1 MILQNQ
7 KKVFVLSLHFNGNN
21 SFLFVNLKLHQ
32 LKAKDLAMKLYP
44 LCLVN
49 IWKDF
54 TINNI
59 KKTALKGNVT
69 VFSVYYK
76 VIDASHIL
84 DIHRYLLKESMIK
97 NI

>member
-1 MILQNQ
+1 M
-7 KKVFVLSLHFNGNN
+7 HFNGNN

-69 VFSVYYK
+69 VFSVDYK
-76 VIDASHIL
+76 VIDANHIL
-84 DIHRYLLKESMIK
+84 DIHRYLLKENMIK

>member
-1 MILQNQ
+1 MILQSQ
-7 KKVFVLSLHFNGNN
+7 KKIFVLSLHFNGNN

-44 LCLVN
+44 LCLVI

-69 VFSVYYK
+69 VFSVDYK
-76 VIDASHIL
+76 VIDANHIL
-84 DIHRYLLKESMIK
+84 DIHRYLLKENMIK

>member
-7 KKVFVLSLHFNGNN
+7 KKVFVLRLHFNGNN

-69 VFSVYYK
+69 VFSVDYK
-76 VIDASHIL
+76 VIDANHIL
-84 DIHRYLLKESMIK
+84 DIHRYLLKENMIK

>member
-1 MILQNQ
+1 M
-7 KKVFVLSLHFNGNN
+7 HFNGNN

-69 VFSVYYK
+69 VFFVDYK
-76 VIDASHIL
+76 VIDASHML
-84 DIHRYLLKESMIK
+84 DIHRYLLKENMIK

>member
-7 KKVFVLSLHFNGNN
+7 KKVFVLSLHFNGYN

-69 VFSVYYK
+69 VFSVDYK
-76 VIDASHIL
+76 VIDANHIL
-84 DIHRYLLKESMIK
+84 DIHRYLLKENMIK

>member
-59 KKTALKGNVT
+59 KKTALKGSAT
-69 VFSVYYK
+69 VFSVDCK
-76 VIDASHIL
+76 AIDASYIL
-84 DIHRYLLKESMIK
+84 DIHGYLLKKNMIK

>member
-7 KKVFVLSLHFNGNN
+7 KKIFVLSLHFNGNN

-69 VFSVYYK
+69 VFFIDYK
-76 VIDASHIL
+76 VIDASHML
-84 DIHRYLLKESMIK
+84 DIHRYLLKENMIK

>member
-7 KKVFVLSLHFNGNN
+7 KKIFVLSLHFNGSN
-21 SFLFVNLKLHQ
+21 SFLFVNLNLHQ

-69 VFSVYYK
+69 VFSVDYK